1 MLESS
6 RPQKQT
12 RKTIAANEDIPS
24 ASCSAPRKQ
33 TKVALA
39 KPSCK
44 AKTGFKLDEKNC
56 HQEGQNVSHTVME
69 LLGCNYFA
77 LVQSWHLFM
86 LVKLASMDMS
96 YVRELHGR

>member
-1 MLESS
+1 VLESS

-39 KPSCK
+39 KLSCK
-44 AKTGFKLDEKNC
+44 AKTGFKLEEKTAAKKAKTSVT
-56 HQEGQNVSHTVME
+56 Q
-69 LLGCNYFA
+69 
-77 LVQSWHLFM
+77 
-86 LVKLASMDMS
+86 
-96 YVRELHGR
+96 